1 MKTMKNK
8 KNKKKIISIVALA
21 ASFVLC
27 IGATF
32 GITLAY
38 FGGSDKADLTAI
50 TLKTGVT
57 VGAAASSTVSNNLV
71 VPGQPVDITCTAT
84 INAYSGEGATAANA
98 VPGLL
103 RAKFTTGG
111 TASVTATISTAE
123 VTTSGSQK
131 GYWVNGG
138 DGYYYFCT
146 TAAGKQLQPI
156 TATSQQTVEMKGS
169 FTVPTDFDNDDS
181 GKTFT
186 ATVIFEVAQGEL
198 YNGATKVEGA
208 DLAYDN
214 ATVKAAFTA
223 VAYTA

>member
-1 MKTMKNK
+1 MKNK

-32 GITLAY
+32 GVTLAY
-38 FGGSDKADLTAI
+38 FGGSAKADLTAI

-84 INAYSGEGATAANA
+84 INPYSGAGATAADA

-111 TASVTATISTAE
+111 TASVTATIDTAV
-123 VTTSGSQK
+123 VTTSGGQT
-131 GYWVNGG
+131 GYWVYNST
-138 DGYYYFCT
+138 DQYYYFCT

-156 TATSQQTVEMKGS
+156 TATSQQTVEMLGS
-169 FTVPTDFDNDDS
+169 FTVPTEFDNDDS

-198 YNGATKVEGA
+198 YNGATKIEGA
-208 DLAYDN
+208 TLVYDN
-214 ATVKAAFTA
+214 TIVQEAFTA
-223 VAYTA
+223 VKFTA